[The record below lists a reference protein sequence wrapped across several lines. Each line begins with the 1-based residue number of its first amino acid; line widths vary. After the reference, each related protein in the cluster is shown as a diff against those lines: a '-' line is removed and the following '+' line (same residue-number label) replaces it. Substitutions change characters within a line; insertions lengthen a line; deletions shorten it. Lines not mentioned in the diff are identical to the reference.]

1 MVTPVLYDGAAFQCR
16 SRRGWA
22 NPALADSGIGIV
34 ALGAVVAATFSSN
47 ICRDVAWCKAVDR
60 LGGLLRLIAVERSW
74 ESLPQANH
82 AQISS
87 PPPP

>member
-1 MVTPVLYDGAAFQCR
+1 MLYDGAAFQCR

-60 LGGLLRLIAVERSW
+60 WGGLLLLIFGKRMGMPASSQARSD
-74 ESLPQANH
+74 LFAT
-82 AQISS
+82 AAMIR
-87 PPPP
+87 